1 MMQLYGGLF
10 RQAYSRPRTPCRV
23 SASGRSCLSSSAP
36 KLATCRRG
44 RIHNSNGVHDAYGA
58 KAMNSSFF
66 HTSRRPF
73 SPSSPASWR
82 RMSQKMQRPSR
93 AKYAWAPSSSSS
105 ARLGTIGRA
114 ISWEWGCASDAPACR
129 PWLRNSSRYL
139 NRGSPSRSRY
149 RSRYIHS
156 TEASWS
162 GAITPGCAAWS
173 GVSTMTSCAPTPP
186 MPSYM
191 PSQVT
196 SVEPSMR
203 SAGYLFGTT
212 RTCQPGVS
220 GAVPGRRI
228 AAISGGVVA
237 SRPSQNGQLADG
249 AASGSPPLAKS
260 LGRAA
265 RSLAMITQR
274 RVMGSLRSSGTVSL
288 RRGGVADGAGSGTD
302 AGAPRGDRAPV
313 RLDVPPGGAA
323 PREVLSHTGLLQL
336 LPDAAVA
343 ERAEG
348 PLECLPQRGRLV
360 RLEHESVGDPAH
372 DGVRGRVHDRVRQP
386 ARLAHHRDGAV
397 AQAVQ
402 LVEARRLVPGR
413 HEEHV
418 RAGLDAVGQRVVEP
432 ERHGDAPRV
441 ARPEGGE
448 QFVVLGLAG
457 AEEDELRAP
466 CDEAVED
473 GGHEIEA
480 LLVREPA
487 DHADERGVRRV
498 IEVLGAPQVARAGHL
513 AGEVAGGVAR
523 RDVRVGRRVP
533 GAVIDA
539 VQDAGEIGRALAQHA
554 FESAPKLR
562 RLDLM
567 RVLLAHGAEAVGEY
581 QSALQQIHLAVELDA
596 LRCEQMR
603 AE

>member
-228 AAISGGVVA
+228 AAISGGVVV

-265 RSLAMITQR
+265 RSFAMITQR

-288 RRGGVADGAGSGTD
+288 RRGGVADGTGSGTG
-302 AGAPRGDRAPV
+302 AGAPRGDRPPV

-343 ERAEG
+343 ERADG
-348 PLECLPQRGRLV
+348 PLERLPQRGGFV
-360 RLEHESVGDPAH
+360 RLEHESVGDPAR
-372 DGVRGRVHDRVRQP
+372 DGVGGRVDDRIGES
-386 ARLAHHRDGAV
+386 ARLAHHRDRAV
-397 AQAVQ
+397 AEAVE
-402 LVEARRLVPGR
+402 LVEARRFVAGR

-418 RAGLDAVGQRVVEP
+418 RPGLDAVGQRVVEP
-432 ERHGDAPRV
+432 EGHGDAPGV
-441 ARPEGGE
+441 ARVKRRKELM
-448 QFVVLGLAG
+448 VLGLAG
-457 AEEDELRAP
+457 AEQDKLRARR
-466 CDEAVED
+466 DETVED
-473 GGHEIEA
+473 GGHQIEA

-487 DHADERGVRRV
+487 DHAYERGIRRV
-498 IEVLGAPQVARAGHL
+498 VEMLGAPQVARADGL
-513 AGEVAGGVAR
+513 AAEVVGRVACG
-523 RDVRVGRRVP
+523 DVRIGRRIP
-533 GAVIDA
+533 GPVIDA
-539 VQDAGEIGRALAQHA
+539 VQDADEVGRAVAQHA
-554 FESAPKLR
+554 FESAPELR
-562 RLDLM
+562 RLDFM
-567 RVLLAHGAEAVGEY
+567 RVLLAHGAEVVGID
-581 QSALQQIHLAVELDA
+581 QSAFQ
-596 LRCEQMR
+596 
-603 AE
+603 